1 MIPRAV
7 YHIPSQIVVLERG
20 PTQGNPGISEA
31 FTSPLFDTFNVHPQ
45 GVLAPQ
51 TGVIVST
58 GDESTSGV
66 GLTRRPALYYLDAF
80 LEHTNATSLPLTVQI
95 LGDVAQSMQVAVP
108 PLMELRSFIVQTA
121 EGPTPLAGR
130 AIPFYTRILIPVRYF
145 QIRWTY
151 PAVAAARF
159 HASFVLRA
167 V

>member
-1 MIPRAV
+1 MIPRPI
-7 YHIPSQIVVLERG
+7 YHMPAQLVVLERG

-31 FTSPLFDTFNVHPQ
+31 FASPFFDTFNVHPQ

-58 GDESTSGV
+58 GDESTSGA
-66 GLTRRPALYYLDAF
+66 GLTRRPALYWLDCF
-80 LEHTNATSLPLTVQI
+80 LEHTNADGLPLSVQI
-95 LGDVAQSMQVAVP
+95 LGDVAQSMQVPAP
-108 PLMELRSFIVQTA
+108 PAMELRSFIVQTA

-130 AIPFYTRILIPVRYF
+130 AIPFYTRVLIPPRYF
-145 QIRWTY
+145 QIVWTY

>member
-1 MIPRAV
+1 MIPRPG
-7 YHIPSQIVVLERG
+7 YFIPSQIVVLERG

-31 FTSPLFDTFNVHPQ
+31 YESPFFDTFNVHPQ
-45 GVLAPQ
+45 GVIAPQ
-51 TGVIVST
+51 TGAIVST

-66 GLTRRPALYYLDAF
+66 GLTRRPALYWLDCF
-80 LEHTNATSLPLTVQI
+80 LEHTNADGLPLTVQI
-95 LGDVAQSMQVAVP
+95 LGDVCQAMQVAVP
-108 PLMELRSFIVQTA
+108 PEMELRSFIVQTA
-121 EGPTPLAGR
+121 EGPTPLAGT

-145 QIRWTY
+145 QIKWTY